1 MYNMYKMFKWIILLC
16 AVLGLALRMV
26 ENNLDKSSGRKRQ
39 RELDRE
45 DREFMEW
52 LTEEADDDEW

>member
-1 MYNMYKMFKWIILLC
+1 MFKWILLLC
-16 AVLGLALRMV
+16 AVLGMALRVV
-26 ENNLDKSSGRKRQ
+26 ENSMDKTSGKERQ

>member
-1 MYNMYKMFKWIILLC
+1 MYNMYKMFKWILLLC
-16 AVLGLALRMV
+16 AVLGMALRMV
-26 ENNLDKSSGRKRQ
+26 ENSMDKTSSKERQ